1 MLVLTSTSLGLQLP
15 LAAPSQRRCASASM
29 GIINEN
35 SLAGKMWGSV
45 SSGLT
50 DLAKQTGL
58 DEALKGLG
66 GDEDDAA
73 PEAAAAV
80 AGAAAASR
88 SEAAVSDLDARAQTG
103 ELTFSDFLTMSKAFT
118 AMDGKIPDQP
128 GMKLNEI
135 QIQETKAKFLKH
147 ERIVEVMLDEER
159 ADPSLLVEDLKA
171 GASNPGPRLQRLAT
185 ASQVSEQ
192 DVALFVMQFEAMR
205 EATARIAAGE
215 DPDEVNESMS
225 APPGSNRAARRAAKA
240 KKKKAKTK
248 M

>member
-1 MLVLTSTSLGLQLP
+1 MLVLTSTTLGLQLP

-66 GDEDDAA
+66 GDEEDA
-73 PEAAAAV
+73 PEAAASA

-205 EATARIAAGE
+205 ESTARIAAGE

-225 APPGSNRAARRAAKA
+225 APPGANRALRRAAKA
-240 KKKKAKTK
+240 KKKKSKAK

>member
-1 MLVLTSTSLGLQLP
+1 
-15 LAAPSQRRCASASM
+15 M

-45 SSGLT
+45 SSGLS
-50 DLAKQTGL
+50 DLAKSTGL
-58 DEALKGLG
+58 DEKLKEAGFG
-66 GDEDDAA
+66 ADDE
-73 PEAAAAV
+73 AV
-80 AGAAAASR
+80 AASAPSAATGSSR
-88 SEAAVSDLDARAQTG
+88 TEAAVSDLDARAQTG

-205 EATARIAAGE
+205 ESTARIAAGE

-225 APPGSNRAARRAAKA
+225 APPGANRALRRAAKA
-240 KKKKAKTK
+240 KKKKSKSK

>member
-1 MLVLTSTSLGLQLP
+1 
-15 LAAPSQRRCASASM
+15 M

-147 ERIVEVMLDEER
+147 ERIVEVMLDEEL
-159 ADPSLLVEDLKA
+159 SLIHI
-171 GASNPGPRLQRLAT
+171 
-185 ASQVSEQ
+185 SEPT
-192 DVALFVMQFEAMR
+192 R
-205 EATARIAAGE
+205 
-215 DPDEVNESMS
+215 PY
-225 APPGSNRAARRAAKA
+225 
-240 KKKKAKTK
+240 
-248 M
+248 

>member
-1 MLVLTSTSLGLQLP
+1 MLVSFHLSGP
-15 LAAPSQRRCASASM
+15 PVAARGAVAGALRAGEK
-29 GIINEN
+29 GIINEPSN
-35 SLAGKMWGSV
+35 AMWGSV

-66 GDEDDAA
+66 GDETTRRRGCRRRRWCCCRREVGR
-73 PEAAAAV
+73 PCPTWT
-80 AGAAAASR
+80 R
-88 SEAAVSDLDARAQTG
+88 ARRR

-205 EATARIAAGE
+205 ESTARIAAGE

-225 APPGSNRAARRAAKA
+225 APPGANRALRRAAKA
-240 KKKKAKTK
+240 KKKKSKSK